1 MIARLN
7 PKVSKRHQ
15 LCAAGRSQLGAVVVV
30 VALGFIMSGC
40 VNCIPDISVASSASN
55 CTVIEHNG
63 TQREKC
69 IFCNKVLKS
78 SHCKFPSLHPKM
90 FHFLNQKLIYM
101 PDCSFRDQGN
111 WSDPFPY
118 EKIQFNFFLVIR
130 YWQGR
135 HRPIILWKIYQHPP
149 QSRCVWWQTHRATSC
164 ALPSPPLTNH
174 RLFLSEAGA
183 EHSRSQHIPFILFLN
198 SHQAPRAIVR
208 SGKDS
213 GRAICR
219 QMG

>member
-63 TQREKC
+63 TQREKR
-69 IFCNKVLKS
+69 IFVTKVLKS

-111 WSDPFPY
+111 
-118 EKIQFNFFLVIR
+118 
-130 YWQGR
+130 
-135 HRPIILWKIYQHPP
+135 
-149 QSRCVWWQTHRATSC
+149 
-164 ALPSPPLTNH
+164 
-174 RLFLSEAGA
+174 
-183 EHSRSQHIPFILFLN
+183 
-198 SHQAPRAIVR
+198 
-208 SGKDS
+208 
-213 GRAICR
+213 
-219 QMG
+219 

>member
-118 EKIQFNFFLVIR
+118 KKIQFNFFLVIR

-149 QSRCVWWQTHRATSC
+149 QSEGGWRCLVTDT
-164 ALPSPPLTNH
+164 P
-174 RLFLSEAGA
+174 
-183 EHSRSQHIPFILFLN
+183 
-198 SHQAPRAIVR
+198 SHQLRSAFTTADKPQAISVRGRSRAFTIPAHSFHFVFKF
-208 SGKDS
+208 SSSSTCYCQK
-213 GRAICR
+213 R
-219 QMG
+219 QG